1 MIDKVVSINRAME
14 NIHDGMTLMISGF
27 AQGGS
32 PRHLIKAVSETGVKN
47 LSTISDDLGLN
58 HRGFQQTIAALIN
71 NHQISKA
78 KCSFL
83 GQNKEASTQYVNGE
97 LEVEFIPMGTFAER
111 IRCGGCGIGGFLTK
125 TGVGT
130 LIEEGKQTLVVDGEK
145 YILETP
151 LTAEVALIKAWKA
164 DRFGNA
170 IFRYNSVNFNKVMAM
185 AADTVIL
192 EVEEIVDTG
201 TIEPDQV
208 ELPGVFVDYIVVS
221 DEEVL

>member
-1 MIDKVVSINRAME
+1 MIDKVVNIEKAME
-14 NIHDGMTLMISGF
+14 NVNDGITLMISGF

-32 PRHLIKAVSETGVKN
+32 PRHLIKAVADKGVKN
-47 LSTISDDLGLN
+47 LSTISDDLGPTN
-58 HRGFQQTIAALIN
+58 RGFDQTIARLIS

-83 GQNKEASTQYVNGE
+83 GQNKEASNQYVNGDI
-97 LEVEFIPMGTFAER
+97 EVEFIPMGTFAER
-111 IRCGGCGIGGFLTK
+111 IRAGGSGIGGFLTK

-130 LIEEGKQTLVVDGEK
+130 LIEEGKQTVVVDGEK

-151 LTAEVALIKAWKA
+151 LTADVALVKAYKA

-170 IFRYNSVNFNKVMAM
+170 IFRYNSINFNVVMAM
-185 AADTVIL
+185 AAKTVIL
-192 EVEEIVDTG
+192 EVEHIVEIG
-201 TIEPDQV
+201 EIEPDQV
-208 ELPGVFVDYIVVS
+208 QLPGVFVDYIVVS